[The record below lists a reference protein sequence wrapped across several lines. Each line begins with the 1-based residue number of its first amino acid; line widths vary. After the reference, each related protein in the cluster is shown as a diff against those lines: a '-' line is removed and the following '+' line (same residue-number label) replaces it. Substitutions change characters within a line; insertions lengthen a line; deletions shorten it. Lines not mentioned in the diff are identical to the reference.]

1 MTYLYLL
8 PFKDGVHFKLGI
20 SVSLEKRIKQHE
32 NNFDLD
38 LDKALIVS
46 ANESVFILSLEK
58 ELLLMLEDSIYP
70 SYYDGYTEVRFMKD
84 FEKAL
89 NYIKSKDDFLGFQ
102 ITDYNNPEFE
112 IKQVK
117 KRMHDRIKYT
127 DKHMVV
133 LTRIFKKI
141 KLQRIEIANYL
152 KITESEYYE
161 IEKKGF
167 DNNTKRKVIKFLYY
181 KVNDIKYRRMQT
193 DFYRDTLNI
202 LEELNRL
209 ENNC

>member
-8 PFKDGVHFKLGI
+8 PFKDGIHFKLGI
-20 SVSLEKRIKQHE
+20 SKSLEKRIKQHE

-70 SYYDGYTEVRFMKD
+70 NYYDGYTEVRFMKD

-102 ITDYNNPEFE
+102 ITDYNNPEFK

-117 KRMHDRIKYT
+117 KRTHDRIKYI

-133 LTRIFKKI
+133 LMRVIKSVKI
-141 KLQRIEIANYL
+141 EKSEIANWL
-152 KITESEYYE
+152 KIPESEYYE
-161 IEKKGF
+161 IERKGF
-167 DNNTKRKVIKFLYY
+167 DN
-181 KVNDIKYRRMQT
+181 DIK
-193 DFYRDTLNI
+193 RDLIKLLSDNFNNIEYGLKYELLKI
-202 LEELNRL
+202 LEEINKDL
-209 ENNC
+209 